1 MADDPKV
8 TVYQTICTSFN
19 AITDWRA
26 KLLGFLP
33 LASGAGIFYLLNSAA
48 TTSTAVRNYFL
59 PIGIVGALV
68 SLGLFFYDLRVIQ
81 VKHGLIVAGSSIE
94 RDLHIDIG
102 PFTVRPHSFA
112 HTINDV
118 VGSSLIYLSVIAGWA
133 FFGLAFIAPIAAW
146 GVAFGVFL
154 VGGIVVNLWSKRRPE
169 EDVMSESNIALARR
183 WFDEIWNKGRR
194 EAIDELMP
202 ADCIIHDGDA
212 TIVGPEGFKPYF
224 DRLQAAFSDIHVEI
238 LDNFAAGDL
247 VCTRWVVTMRH
258 TGDALGM
265 PATGK
270 QLRATG
276 MGIVRIR
283 NGRFAEGWQNW
294 DMLGLMEQIHGA
306 NRAAVYMAAS

>member
-1 MADDPKV
+1 
-8 TVYQTICTSFN
+8 
-19 AITDWRA
+19 
-26 KLLGFLP
+26 